1 MLEERQNGAPAD
13 ASVAAIEGAAS
24 DEAVSVSTPPE
35 DKPLEEK
42 KNE

>member
-13 ASVAAIEGAAS
+13 ASVAAIEGAVS
-24 DEAVSVSTPPE
+24 DEAVSTPPE